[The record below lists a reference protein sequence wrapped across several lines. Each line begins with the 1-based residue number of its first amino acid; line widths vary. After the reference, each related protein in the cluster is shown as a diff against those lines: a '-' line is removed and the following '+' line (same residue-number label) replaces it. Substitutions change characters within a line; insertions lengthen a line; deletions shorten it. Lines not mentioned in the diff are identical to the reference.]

1 MGYLVPHFS
10 HLIVFCFL
18 FFFGNLL
25 FKMAPTCAEA
35 LSRVL
40 KKKEAKV
47 LYDKTRTLDELPSGV
62 SGSALGSGVNVS
74 HSKIYITR
82 GIFISLCYIIYL
94 FF

>member
-1 MGYLVPHFS
+1 
-10 HLIVFCFL
+10 
-18 FFFGNLL
+18 
-25 FKMAPTCAEA
+25 MAPTCAEA

-47 LYDKTRTLDELPSGV
+47 LHDKTRTLDELPSGV
-62 SGSALGSGVNVS
+62 SGSALGPGVNVS
-74 HSKIYITR
+74 PSKIYITR